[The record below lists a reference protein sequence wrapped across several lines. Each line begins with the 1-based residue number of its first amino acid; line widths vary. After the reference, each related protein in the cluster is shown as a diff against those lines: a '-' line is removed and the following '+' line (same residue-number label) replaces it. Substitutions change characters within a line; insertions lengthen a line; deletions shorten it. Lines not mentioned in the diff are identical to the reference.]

1 MAGSS
6 LSGGMVVTMDDSRRV
21 LSEGTVI
28 VEEGRIADVVP
39 GNIAHGERIDCRGKL
54 ILPGLVNAH
63 VHALE
68 GLWRGS
74 GSNMRLI
81 EWIRTRRYP
90 LTAQLDDRGAAVSMR
105 LACADMVR
113 SGTTAFLE
121 PEVGAG
127 FLSAVAAAASQ
138 SGLRAGLA
146 VSVGAR
152 GREALDDPV
161 AGDSGGFRADDDA
174 VQAARADAIDLRG
187 PALGEAVEA
196 WHGAADGRLSV
207 WIGWHVL
214 RRADRNIAQLIR
226 RRADEHDLRITYH
239 AAEFPGSVEMVM
251 ERTGL
256 RPAEYA
262 DSVGLLGP
270 GTVIGHGVHFEP
282 EEFSILSRTG
292 TTIAHCPA
300 HRPKGAGLAPVASY
314 LRAGVAVALGT
325 DGGLTNDRHDI
336 LNEIRFAALLHR
348 ARNSDPE
355 TLTSE
360 EILEMATRHG
370 ALGLGVGKGTLEPG
384 QPADAAVFDLRRLTW
399 PTQNVIDS
407 IVHAAD
413 RRAVTTVVV
422 GGEPLLHKGSI
433 IGLDEDALV
442 RDAEEIANETIRGAG
457 LADEV
462 GSPWLR

>member
-1 MAGSS
+1 MLHGSRNSDPDKITAEEILEMATRHGARGLGVGDGSLEAGQPADAAVLDLQRLRPTQNVIDSIVFAAGRDAVSTVVVGGDPILHKGSISGLDEDGLLREAEEIARETVSGANLSDEVASPWFVGRGRIVAGSS

-300 HRPKGAGLAPVASY
+300 TGPRAPASH
-314 LRAGVAVALGT
+314 LWPPTCALGS
-325 DGGLTNDRHDI
+325 R
-336 LNEIRFAALLHR
+336 
-348 ARNSDPE
+348 
-355 TLTSE
+355 
-360 EILEMATRHG
+360 
-370 ALGLGVGKGTLEPG
+370 
-384 QPADAAVFDLRRLTW
+384 
-399 PTQNVIDS
+399 
-407 IVHAAD
+407 
-413 RRAVTTVVV
+413 
-422 GGEPLLHKGSI
+422 
-433 IGLDEDALV
+433 
-442 RDAEEIANETIRGAG
+442 
-457 LADEV
+457 
-462 GSPWLR
+462 